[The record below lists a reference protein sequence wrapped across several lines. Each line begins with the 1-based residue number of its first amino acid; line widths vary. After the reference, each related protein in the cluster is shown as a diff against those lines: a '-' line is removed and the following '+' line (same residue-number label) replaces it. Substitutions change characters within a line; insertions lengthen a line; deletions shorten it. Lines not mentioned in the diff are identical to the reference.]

1 LILIFIVLNM
11 KMNKIIIIIT
21 VFVFSVSLAQNTTIL
36 FLRDGSIIQGTITHE
51 KPNKIFL
58 KTEMGFVQI
67 KPEDIIGRED
77 LAKKGDLTYM
87 SDQIEFVRRYVENLS
102 GKTISWKDSLQNKI
116 DNLYQVYKGF
126 EILQQ
131 EFEADLLRLHTKD
144 QEKSKQLLEV
154 AHDIIEHEV
163 DISLNRQNLG
173 LVEDTISYINNGLS
187 VAEDNLAKN
196 INQTYVLSGSTAN
209 MMDDIDAVS
218 KEIINNKSQID
229 IMSGSVANLYREV
242 QRVEKSFEFI
252 NRSIK
257 ENRGSIGLNQESINA
272 NHNAII
278 ELGNSLDKKIDALH
292 DSLKVSQNE
301 LVSTMEL
308 LWKQNKK
315 SLNDIN
321 ETFNDSLYSVNRRIK
336 TIDIK
341 AGDVSGD
348 LEVYITELKA
358 SIENINKAIAT
369 INGNISGIERNV
381 DGVSSKLEV
390 LSTQVSKIK
399 KK

>member
-1 LILIFIVLNM
+1 M

-21 VFVFSVSLAQNTTIL
+21 MFVFSVSLAQNTTIL

-102 GKTISWKDSLQNKI
+102 GKTVSWKDSLQNKI

-144 QEKSKQLLEV
+144 QEKSKQLLEIT
-154 AHDIIEHEV
+154 HDIVEHEV
-163 DISLNRQNLG
+163 DISLNRQNIG
-173 LVEDTISYINNGLS
+173 LVGDTIGYINNGLS

-218 KEIINNKSQID
+218 NEITNNKSQID

-315 SLNDIN
+315 SVNDIN
-321 ETFNDSLYSVNRRIK
+321 ETFNDSLYSVNRKVK
-336 TIDIK
+336 TIDTK
-341 AGDVSGD
+341 VGDVSGD

-369 INGNISGIERNV
+369 INGSISGIERNV
-381 DGVSSKLEV
+381 DGVSSKLEA

>member
-1 LILIFIVLNM
+1 
-11 KMNKIIIIIT
+11 
-21 VFVFSVSLAQNTTIL
+21 
-36 FLRDGSIIQGTITHE
+36 
-51 KPNKIFL
+51 
-58 KTEMGFVQI
+58 VQI

-144 QEKSKQLLEV
+144 QEKSKQLLEIT
-154 AHDIIEHEV
+154 HDIVEHEV
-163 DISLNRQNLG
+163 DISLNRQNIG
-173 LVEDTISYINNGLS
+173 LVGDTIGYINNGLS

-209 MMDDIDAVS
+209 IMDDIDAVTN
-218 KEIINNKSQID
+218 EITNNKSQID

-315 SLNDIN
+315 SVNDIN
-321 ETFNDSLYSVNRRIK
+321 ETFNDSLYSVNRRVK
-336 TIDIK
+336 TIDTK
-341 AGDVSGD
+341 VSDVSGD

-369 INGNISGIERNV
+369 INGSISGIERNV
-381 DGVSSKLEV
+381 DGVSSKLEA

>member
-1 LILIFIVLNM
+1 MVSLMKIIKIIFFLVIVLLSM
-11 KMNKIIIIIT
+11 G
-21 VFVFSVSLAQNTTIL
+21 FSQNTTIL

-102 GKTISWKDSLQNKI
+102 GKTVSWKDSLQNKI
-116 DNLYQVYKGF
+116 DNLYQIYKGF

-131 EFEADLLRLHTKD
+131 EFEADLLRLHSKD
-144 QEKSKQLLEV
+144 QEKSKQLLEIT
-154 AHDIIEHEV
+154 HDIVEHEV
-163 DISLNRQNLG
+163 DISLNRQNIG
-173 LVEDTISYINNGLS
+173 LVGDTINYINDGLTI
-187 VAEDNLAKN
+187 AEDNLAKN
-196 INQTYVLSGSTAN
+196 INQTFVLSGSTAN
-209 MMDDIDAVS
+209 IMDDISAVS
-218 KEIINNKSQID
+218 DELTNNKSQID

-272 NHNAII
+272 NHNAIL
-278 ELGNSLDKKIDALH
+278 ELGNAIDKKIESLH

-315 SLNDIN
+315 SVSNVN
-321 ETFNDSLYSVNRRIK
+321 ETFNDSLYSVNRK
-336 TIDIK
+336 VKKIDNKVNDI
-341 AGDVSGD
+341 DDD

-358 SIENINKAIAT
+358 SIENINKAIAV

-381 DGVSSKLEV
+381 DGVSSKLEA

>member
-1 LILIFIVLNM
+1 M
-11 KMNKIIIIIT
+11 KMNKIIIIIAM
-21 VFVFSVSLAQNTTIL
+21 FVFSVSLAQNTTIL

-102 GKTISWKDSLQNKI
+102 GKTVSWKDSLQNKI

-144 QEKSKQLLEV
+144 QEKSKQLLEIT
-154 AHDIIEHEV
+154 HDIVEHEV
-163 DISLNRQNLG
+163 DISLNRQNIG
-173 LVEDTISYINNGLS
+173 LVGDTIGYINNGLS

-218 KEIINNKSQID
+218 NEITNNKSQID

-315 SLNDIN
+315 SVNDIN
-321 ETFNDSLYSVNRRIK
+321 DTFNDSLYSVNRKVK
-336 TIDIK
+336 TIDTK
-341 AGDVSGD
+341 VGDFSGD

-369 INGNISGIERNV
+369 INGNIGGIERNV
-381 DGVSSKLEV
+381 EGVSSKLEA

>member
-1 LILIFIVLNM
+1 M
-11 KMNKIIIIIT
+11 KMNKIIIIIAM
-21 VFVFSVSLAQNTTIL
+21 FVFSVSLAQNTTIL

-144 QEKSKQLLEV
+144 QEKSKQLLEIT
-154 AHDIIEHEV
+154 HDIVEHEV
-163 DISLNRQNLG
+163 DISLNRQNIG
-173 LVEDTISYINNGLS
+173 LVGDTIGYINNGLS

-218 KEIINNKSQID
+218 NEITNNKSQID

-315 SLNDIN
+315 SVNDIN
-321 ETFNDSLYSVNRRIK
+321 ETFNDSLYSVNRRVK
-336 TIDIK
+336 TIDTK
-341 AGDVSGD
+341 VSDVSGD

-369 INGNISGIERNV
+369 INGSISGIERNV
-381 DGVSSKLEV
+381 DGVSSKLEA

>member
-1 LILIFIVLNM
+1 M
-11 KMNKIIIIIT
+11 KMNKIIIILT
-21 VFVFSVSLAQNTTIL
+21 MLMFSVSTAQNTTIL

-58 KTEMGFVQI
+58 KTDMGFVQI

-102 GKTISWKDSLQNKI
+102 GKTVLWKDSLQNKI

-144 QEKSKQLLEV
+144 QEKSKQLLEIT
-154 AHDIIEHEV
+154 HDIVEHEV
-163 DISLNRQNLG
+163 DISLNRQNIG
-173 LVEDTISYINNGLS
+173 LVVDTIGYINNGLS

-218 KEIINNKSQID
+218 NEITNNKSQID

-315 SLNDIN
+315 SVNDIN
-321 ETFNDSLYSVNRRIK
+321 ETFNDSLYSFNRKVK
-336 TIDIK
+336 TIDTK
-341 AGDVSGD
+341 VGDVSGD

-369 INGNISGIERNV
+369 INGSISGIERNV
-381 DGVSSKLEV
+381 DGVSSKLEA

>member
-1 LILIFIVLNM
+1 M
-11 KMNKIIIIIT
+11 KIIKIIFFLVI
-21 VFVFSVSLAQNTTIL
+21 VSLSMGFSQNTTIL

-58 KTEMGFVQI
+58 KTDMGFVQI

-102 GKTISWKDSLQNKI
+102 GKTVSWKDSLQNKI
-116 DNLYQVYKGF
+116 DNLYQIYKGF

-144 QEKSKQLLEV
+144 QEKSKQMLEIT
-154 AHDIIEHEV
+154 HDIVEHEV
-163 DISLNRQNLG
+163 DISLNRQNIG
-173 LVEDTISYINNGLS
+173 LVGDTINHINNGLTI
-187 VAEDNLAKN
+187 AEDNLAKN
-196 INQTYVLSGSTAN
+196 INQTFVLSGSTAN
-209 MMDDIDAVS
+209 IMDDIGAVS
-218 KEIINNKSQID
+218 DELTNNKSQID

-278 ELGNSLDKKIDALH
+278 ELGNAIDKKIESLH

-315 SLNDIN
+315 SVSDVN
-321 ETFNDSLYSVNRRIK
+321 ETFNDSLYSVNRK
-336 TIDIK
+336 VKKIDNKVDDI
-341 AGDVSGD
+341 DGD

-358 SIENINKAIAT
+358 SIENINKAIAV

-381 DGVSSKLEV
+381 DGVSSKLET

>member
-1 LILIFIVLNM
+1 MVSII
-11 KMNKIIIIIT
+11 KMNKII
-21 VFVFSVSLAQNTTIL
+21 VSLIIGLTALGFTQNTTIL

-58 KTEMGFVQI
+58 KTDMGFIQI

-87 SDQIEFVRRYVENLS
+87 SDQIEFVRRYVESLS
-102 GKTISWKDSLQNKI
+102 GKTVSWKDSLQSNI
-116 DNLYQVYKGF
+116 ENLYQIYRGV

-131 EFEADLLRLHTKD
+131 EFEADLLRLYTKE
-144 QEKSKQLLEV
+144 QEKTKQLLEIT
-154 AHDIIEHEV
+154 HDIVEHEV
-163 DISLNRQNLG
+163 DISLNRQNIG
-173 LVEDTISYINNGLS
+173 LVGDTISNINNGLAI
-187 VAEDNLAKN
+187 AENNLAKN

-209 MMDDIDAVS
+209 MMDDIDGVS
-218 KEIINNKSQID
+218 NEIINNKSQID

-242 QRVEKSFEFI
+242 QRVEKSFEFM

-278 ELGNSLDKKIDALH
+278 ELGNAVDKKIDALH

-315 SLNDIN
+315 SVTDIN
-321 ETFNDSLYSVNRRIK
+321 DTFNDSLYNANRKIK
-336 TIDIK
+336 KIDTKVDDI
-341 AGDVSGD
+341 DSD
-348 LEVYITELKA
+348 LEIYITELKA
-358 SIENINKAIAT
+358 SIESINKAIAV
-369 INGNISGIERNV
+369 INGNINGIENSV
-381 DGVSSKLEV
+381 NGVSSKLES

>member
-1 LILIFIVLNM
+1 M

-21 VFVFSVSLAQNTTIL
+21 MFVFSVSLAQNTTIL

-144 QEKSKQLLEV
+144 QEKSKQLLEIT
-154 AHDIIEHEV
+154 HDIVEHEV
-163 DISLNRQNLG
+163 DISLNRQNIG
-173 LVEDTISYINNGLS
+173 LVGDTIGYINNGLS

-218 KEIINNKSQID
+218 NEITNNKSQID

-278 ELGNSLDKKIDALH
+278 ELGNSLDKKIDALN

-315 SLNDIN
+315 SVNDIN
-321 ETFNDSLYSVNRRIK
+321 ETFNDSLYSVNRKVK
-336 TIDIK
+336 TIDTK
-341 AGDVSGD
+341 VSDVSGD

-381 DGVSSKLEV
+381 DGVSSKLEA

>member
-1 LILIFIVLNM
+1 MVSII
-11 KMNKIIIIIT
+11 KMNKII
-21 VFVFSVSLAQNTTIL
+21 VSLIIVLTTLGFSQNTTIL

-58 KTEMGFVQI
+58 KTDMGFIQI

-87 SDQIEFVRRYVENLS
+87 SDQIEFVRRYVESLS
-102 GKTISWKDSLQNKI
+102 GKTVSWKDSLNSNI
-116 DNLYQVYKGF
+116 ENLYKIYRGV

-131 EFEADLLRLHTKD
+131 EFEADLLRLYTKE
-144 QEKSKQLLEV
+144 QEKTKQLLEIT
-154 AHDIIEHEV
+154 HDIVEHEV
-163 DISLNRQNLG
+163 DISLNRQNIG
-173 LVEDTISYINNGLS
+173 LVGDTISNINNGLS
-187 VAEDNLAKN
+187 IAEDNIAKN

-209 MMDDIDAVS
+209 MMDDIDDVS
-218 KEIINNKSQID
+218 NEIVNNKSQID

-278 ELGNSLDKKIDALH
+278 ELGNSFDKKIDALH
-292 DSLKVSQNE
+292 DSLRVSQNE

-315 SLNDIN
+315 SVTDIN
-321 ETFNDSLYSVNRRIK
+321 DTFNDSLYNANRKIK
-336 TIDIK
+336 NIDTKVDDI
-341 AGDVSGD
+341 DSD
-348 LEVYITELKA
+348 LEIYITELKA
-358 SIENINKAIAT
+358 SIEAINKAIAV
-369 INGNISGIERNV
+369 INGNINGIENSV
-381 DGVSSKLEV
+381 NGVSSKLES

>member
-1 LILIFIVLNM
+1 M
-11 KMNKIIIIIT
+11 KMYKIIIILGILL
-21 VFVFSVSLAQNTTIL
+21 FSISVAQNTTIL

-58 KTEMGFVQI
+58 KTDMGFVQI

-102 GKTISWKDSLQNKI
+102 GKTVSWKDSLQNKI

-144 QEKSKQLLEV
+144 QEKSKQLLEIT
-154 AHDIIEHEV
+154 HDIVEHEV
-163 DISLNRQNLG
+163 DISLNRQNIG
-173 LVEDTISYINNGLS
+173 LVGDTISYINNGLNI
-187 VAEDNLAKN
+187 AEDNLAKN

-209 MMDDIDAVS
+209 MMDDIDVVS
-218 KEIINNKSQID
+218 NEITNNKSQID

-278 ELGNSLDKKIDALH
+278 ELGNSLDKKINALH

-315 SLNDIN
+315 SVNDIN
-321 ETFNDSLYSVNRRIK
+321 ETFNDSLYSVNRKVKI
-336 TIDIK
+336 IDTK
-341 AGDVSGD
+341 VDDVGGD

-369 INGNISGIERNV
+369 LNGNISGIERNV
-381 DGVSSKLEV
+381 DGVSSKLEA

>member
-1 LILIFIVLNM
+1 M
-11 KMNKIIIIIT
+11 KIIKIIFFLVI
-21 VFVFSVSLAQNTTIL
+21 VSSSKGFSQNTTIL

-58 KTEMGFVQI
+58 KTDMGFVQI

-102 GKTISWKDSLQNKI
+102 GKTVSWKDSLQNKI
-116 DNLYQVYKGF
+116 DNLYQIYKGF

-144 QEKSKQLLEV
+144 QEKSKQMLEIT
-154 AHDIIEHEV
+154 HDIVEHEV
-163 DISLNRQNLG
+163 DISLNRQNIG
-173 LVEDTISYINNGLS
+173 LVGDTINHINNGLTI
-187 VAEDNLAKN
+187 AEDNLAKN
-196 INQTYVLSGSTAN
+196 INQTFVLSGSTAN
-209 MMDDIDAVS
+209 IMDDISAVS
-218 KEIINNKSQID
+218 DELTNNKSQID

-278 ELGNSLDKKIDALH
+278 ELGNAIDKKIESLH

-315 SLNDIN
+315 SVSDVN
-321 ETFNDSLYSVNRRIK
+321 ETFNDSLYSVNRK
-336 TIDIK
+336 VKKIDNKVDDI
-341 AGDVSGD
+341 DGD

-358 SIENINKAIAT
+358 SIENINKAIAV

-381 DGVSSKLEV
+381 DGVSSKLET

>member
-1 LILIFIVLNM
+1 M

-21 VFVFSVSLAQNTTIL
+21 MFVFSVTLAQNTTIL

-144 QEKSKQLLEV
+144 QEKSKQLLEIT
-154 AHDIIEHEV
+154 HDIVEHEV
-163 DISLNRQNLG
+163 DISLNRQNIG
-173 LVEDTISYINNGLS
+173 LVGDTIGYINNGLS

-218 KEIINNKSQID
+218 NEITNNKSQID

-315 SLNDIN
+315 SVNDIN
-321 ETFNDSLYSVNRRIK
+321 EAFNDSLYSINRKVKI
-336 TIDIK
+336 IDTK
-341 AGDVSGD
+341 VGDAGGD
-348 LEVYITELKA
+348 LEMYITELKA

-381 DGVSSKLEV
+381 DGVSSKLEA

>member
-1 LILIFIVLNM
+1 M

-21 VFVFSVSLAQNTTIL
+21 MFVFSVSLAQNTTIL

-102 GKTISWKDSLQNKI
+102 GKTVSWKDSLQNKI

-144 QEKSKQLLEV
+144 QEKSKQLLEIT
-154 AHDIIEHEV
+154 HDIVEHEV
-163 DISLNRQNLG
+163 DISLNRQNIG
-173 LVEDTISYINNGLS
+173 LVGDTIGYINNGLS

-218 KEIINNKSQID
+218 NEITNNKSQID

-315 SLNDIN
+315 SVNDIN
-321 ETFNDSLYSVNRRIK
+321 ETFNDSLYSVNRRVK
-336 TIDIK
+336 TIDTK
-341 AGDVSGD
+341 VNDVSGD

-381 DGVSSKLEV
+381 DGVSSKLEA

>member
-1 LILIFIVLNM
+1 M

-21 VFVFSVSLAQNTTIL
+21 MFVFSVSLAQNTTIL

-116 DNLYQVYKGF
+116 DNLYQVYKGL

-144 QEKSKQLLEV
+144 QEKSKQLLEIT
-154 AHDIIEHEV
+154 HDIVEHEV
-163 DISLNRQNLG
+163 DISLNRQNIG
-173 LVEDTISYINNGLS
+173 LVGDTIGYINNGLS

-218 KEIINNKSQID
+218 NEITNNKSQID

-315 SLNDIN
+315 SVNDIN
-321 ETFNDSLYSVNRRIK
+321 ETFNDSLYSVNRRVK
-336 TIDIK
+336 TIDTK
-341 AGDVSGD
+341 VSDVSGD

-369 INGNISGIERNV
+369 INGSISGIERNV
-381 DGVSSKLEV
+381 DGVSSKLEA

>member
-1 LILIFIVLNM
+1 MVSIM
-11 KMNKIIIIIT
+11 KIIKIIFFLVI
-21 VFVFSVSLAQNTTIL
+21 VSSSMGFSQNTTIL

-58 KTEMGFVQI
+58 KTDMGFVQI

-102 GKTISWKDSLQNKI
+102 GKTVSWKDSLQNKI
-116 DNLYQVYKGF
+116 DNLYQIYKGF

-144 QEKSKQLLEV
+144 QEKSKQMLEIT
-154 AHDIIEHEV
+154 HDIVEHEV
-163 DISLNRQNLG
+163 DISLNRQNIG
-173 LVEDTISYINNGLS
+173 LVGDTINHINNGLTI
-187 VAEDNLAKN
+187 AEDNLAKN
-196 INQTYVLSGSTAN
+196 INQTFVLSGSTAN
-209 MMDDIDAVS
+209 IMDDIGAVS
-218 KEIINNKSQID
+218 DELINNKSQID

-278 ELGNSLDKKIDALH
+278 ELGNTIDKKIESLH

-315 SLNDIN
+315 SVSDVN
-321 ETFNDSLYSVNRRIK
+321 ETFNDSLYSVNRK
-336 TIDIK
+336 VKKIDNKVDDI
-341 AGDVSGD
+341 DGD

-358 SIENINKAIAT
+358 SIENINKAIAV

-381 DGVSSKLEV
+381 DGVSSKLET

>member
-1 LILIFIVLNM
+1 M
-11 KMNKIIIIIT
+11 KMNKIIIILT
-21 VFVFSVSLAQNTTIL
+21 MLMFSVSLAQNTTIL

-144 QEKSKQLLEV
+144 QEKSKQLLEIT
-154 AHDIIEHEV
+154 HDIVEHEV
-163 DISLNRQNLG
+163 DISLNRQNIG
-173 LVEDTISYINNGLS
+173 LVGDTIGYINNGLS

-218 KEIINNKSQID
+218 NEIVNNKSQID

-315 SLNDIN
+315 SVNDIN
-321 ETFNDSLYSVNRRIK
+321 ETFNDSLYSINRKVK
-336 TIDIK
+336 TIDTK
-341 AGDVSGD
+341 VEDFGGD

-381 DGVSSKLEV
+381 DGVSSKLEA
-390 LSTQVSKIK
+390 LSSQVSKIK

>member
-1 LILIFIVLNM
+1 MVSGM
-11 KMNKIIIIIT
+11 KITKIIIIYTILT
-21 VFVFSVSLAQNTTIL
+21 VCALIAQNTTIL

-58 KTEMGFVQI
+58 KTDMGFVQI

-87 SDQIEFVRRYVENLS
+87 SDQIEFVRRHIENLS
-102 GKTISWKDSLQNKI
+102 GKTVSWKDSLQNNI
-116 DNLYQVYKGF
+116 NNLYQIYKGI

-144 QEKSKQLLEV
+144 QEKSKQLLEI
-154 AHDIIEHEV
+154 AHDIVEHEV
-163 DISLNRQNLG
+163 DISLNRQTIG
-173 LVEDTISYINNGLS
+173 IVGDTINYINSGLEI
-187 VAEDNLAKN
+187 AENNLAKN

-209 MMDDIDAVS
+209 MMDDINDVS
-218 KEIINNKSQID
+218 KEMTNNKSQID

-242 QRVEKSFEFI
+242 QRVEKSFDYI

-257 ENRGSIGLNQESINA
+257 ENRGSIGLNQESINS
-272 NHNAII
+272 NHSAIV
-278 ELGNSLDKKIDALH
+278 ELGNTMDKKINSLH
-292 DSLKVSQNE
+292 DSLRVAQGE
-301 LVSTMEL
+301 LISTMEL

-315 SLNDIN
+315 AVN
-321 ETFNDSLYSVNRRIK
+321 EVTDTFNDSLYSVNRDMKKIDTK
-336 TIDIK
+336 TTDL
-341 AGDVSGD
+341 GND
-348 LEVYITELKA
+348 LELYISQLKE
-358 SIENINKAIAT
+358 SIEDINKAIAV
-369 INGNISGIERNV
+369 INGNISGLERNIN
-381 DGVSSKLEV
+381 GVSSKLET

>member
-1 LILIFIVLNM
+1 M
-11 KMNKIIIIIT
+11 
-21 VFVFSVSLAQNTTIL
+21 FSVSTAQNTTIL

-58 KTEMGFVQI
+58 KTDMGFVQI

-102 GKTISWKDSLQNKI
+102 GKTVSWKDSLQNKI

-144 QEKSKQLLEV
+144 QEKSKQLLEIT
-154 AHDIIEHEV
+154 HDIVEHEV
-163 DISLNRQNLG
+163 DISLNRQNIG
-173 LVEDTISYINNGLS
+173 LVVDTIGYINNGLS

-218 KEIINNKSQID
+218 NEITNNKSQID

-315 SLNDIN
+315 SVNDIN
-321 ETFNDSLYSVNRRIK
+321 ETFNDSLYSFNRKVK
-336 TIDIK
+336 TIDTK
-341 AGDVSGD
+341 VGDVSGD

-369 INGNISGIERNV
+369 INGSISGIERNV
-381 DGVSSKLEV
+381 DGVSSKLEA

>member
-1 LILIFIVLNM
+1 M

-21 VFVFSVSLAQNTTIL
+21 MFMFSVSLAQNTTIL

-144 QEKSKQLLEV
+144 QEKSKQLLEIT
-154 AHDIIEHEV
+154 HDIVEHEV
-163 DISLNRQNLG
+163 DISLNRQNIG
-173 LVEDTISYINNGLS
+173 LVGDTIGYINNGLS

-218 KEIINNKSQID
+218 NEITNNKSQID

-315 SLNDIN
+315 SVNDIN
-321 ETFNDSLYSVNRRIK
+321 ETFNDSLYSVNRRVK
-336 TIDIK
+336 TIDTK
-341 AGDVSGD
+341 VGDVSGD

-369 INGNISGIERNV
+369 INGSISGIERNV
-381 DGVSSKLEV
+381 DGVSSKLEA

>member
-1 LILIFIVLNM
+1 M
-11 KMNKIIIIIT
+11 KMNKIIIILAM
-21 VFVFSVSLAQNTTIL
+21 FMFSVSLAQNTTIL

-144 QEKSKQLLEV
+144 QEKSKQLLEI

-218 KEIINNKSQID
+218 NEIINNKSQID

>member
-1 LILIFIVLNM
+1 M
-11 KMNKIIIIIT
+11 KIIKIIFFLVI
-21 VFVFSVSLAQNTTIL
+21 VSSSMGFSQNTTIL

-58 KTEMGFVQI
+58 KTDMGFVQI

-102 GKTISWKDSLQNKI
+102 GKTVSWKDSLQNKI
-116 DNLYQVYKGF
+116 DNLYQIYKGF

-144 QEKSKQLLEV
+144 QEKSKQMLEIT
-154 AHDIIEHEV
+154 HDIVEHEV
-163 DISLNRQNLG
+163 DISLNRQNIG
-173 LVEDTISYINNGLS
+173 LVGDTINHINNGLTI
-187 VAEDNLAKN
+187 AEDNLAKN
-196 INQTYVLSGSTAN
+196 INQTFVLSGSTAN
-209 MMDDIDAVS
+209 IMDDIGAVS
-218 KEIINNKSQID
+218 DELTNNKSQID

-278 ELGNSLDKKIDALH
+278 ELGNAIDKKIESLH

-315 SLNDIN
+315 SVSDVK
-321 ETFNDSLYSVNRRIK
+321 ETFNDSLYSVNRK
-336 TIDIK
+336 VKKIDVKVDDI
-341 AGDVSGD
+341 DGD
-348 LEVYITELKA
+348 LEIYITELKA
-358 SIENINKAIAT
+358 SIENINKAIAV

-381 DGVSSKLEV
+381 DGVSSKLET

>member
-1 LILIFIVLNM
+1 
-11 KMNKIIIIIT
+11 MNKIIIIIT
-21 VFVFSVSLAQNTTIL
+21 IFVFSVSLAQNTTIL

-102 GKTISWKDSLQNKI
+102 GKTVSWKDSLQNKI

-144 QEKSKQLLEV
+144 QEKSKQLLEIT
-154 AHDIIEHEV
+154 HDIVEHEV
-163 DISLNRQNLG
+163 DISLNRQNIG
-173 LVEDTISYINNGLS
+173 LVGDTIGYINNGLS

-209 MMDDIDAVS
+209 MMDDIDAAS
-218 KEIINNKSQID
+218 NEITNNKSQID

-315 SLNDIN
+315 SVNDIN
-321 ETFNDSLYSVNRRIK
+321 EAFNDSLYSINRKVK

-341 AGDVSGD
+341 VEDFGGD

-369 INGNISGIERNV
+369 INGNISGIEKNV
-381 DGVSSKLEV
+381 DGVSSKLEA
-390 LSTQVSKIK
+390 LSSQVSKIK

>member
-1 LILIFIVLNM
+1 M

-21 VFVFSVSLAQNTTIL
+21 MLVFSVSLAQNTTIL

-102 GKTISWKDSLQNKI
+102 GKTVSWKDSLQNKI

-144 QEKSKQLLEV
+144 QEKSKQLLEIT
-154 AHDIIEHEV
+154 HDIVEHEV
-163 DISLNRQNLG
+163 DISLNRQNIG
-173 LVEDTISYINNGLS
+173 LVGDTIGYINNGLS

-218 KEIINNKSQID
+218 NEITNNKSQID

-315 SLNDIN
+315 SVNDIN
-321 ETFNDSLYSVNRRIK
+321 ETFNDSLYSVNRRVK
-336 TIDIK
+336 TIDTK
-341 AGDVSGD
+341 VSDVSGD

-358 SIENINKAIAT
+358 SIENINKAIPT

-381 DGVSSKLEV
+381 DGVSSKLEA

>member
-1 LILIFIVLNM
+1 MVSIM
-11 KMNKIIIIIT
+11 KIIKIIFFLVI
-21 VFVFSVSLAQNTTIL
+21 VSSSMGFSQNTTIL

-58 KTEMGFVQI
+58 KTDMGFVQI

-102 GKTISWKDSLQNKI
+102 GKTVSWKDSLQNKI
-116 DNLYQVYKGF
+116 DNLYQIYKGF

-144 QEKSKQLLEV
+144 QEKSKQMLEIT
-154 AHDIIEHEV
+154 HDIVEHEV
-163 DISLNRQNLG
+163 DISLNRQNIG
-173 LVEDTISYINNGLS
+173 LVGDTINHINNGLTI
-187 VAEDNLAKN
+187 AEDNLAKN
-196 INQTYVLSGSTAN
+196 INQTFVLSGSTAN
-209 MMDDIDAVS
+209 IMDDISAVS
-218 KEIINNKSQID
+218 DELINNKSQID

-278 ELGNSLDKKIDALH
+278 ELGNAIDKKIESLH

-315 SLNDIN
+315 SVSDVN
-321 ETFNDSLYSVNRRIK
+321 ETFNDSLYSVNRKIK
-336 TIDIK
+336 KIDNKVDDI
-341 AGDVSGD
+341 DGD

-358 SIENINKAIAT
+358 SIENINKAIAV

-381 DGVSSKLEV
+381 DGVSSKLET